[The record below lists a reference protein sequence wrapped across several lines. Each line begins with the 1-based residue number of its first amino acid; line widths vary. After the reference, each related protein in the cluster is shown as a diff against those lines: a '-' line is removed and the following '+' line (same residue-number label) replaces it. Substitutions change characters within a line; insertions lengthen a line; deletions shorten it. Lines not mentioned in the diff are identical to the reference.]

1 VSGRKQGAPRLPDGE
16 RLERI
21 RRLLKERRVYW
32 STYNPGS
39 SYLYDVEEAGDDV
52 AWLVAEVE
60 RLKDE
65 IDRGA

>member
-1 VSGRKQGAPRLPDGE
+1 VSVGTPGSPLED

-39 SYLYDVEEAGDDV
+39 TYLYDVEEAGDDV

-60 RLKDE
+60 RL
-65 IDRGA
+65 RGMAGR

>member
-1 VSGRKQGAPRLPDGE
+1 VSGGKPGSPRED

-39 SYLYDVEEAGDDV
+39 SYLYDVEEAHDDV
-52 AWLVAEVE
+52 AWLVAEIE
-60 RLKDE
+60 RL
-65 IDRGA
+65 RGGVGRQVT

>member
-1 VSGRKQGAPRLPDGE
+1 VSGATPRLPDGG

-32 STYNPGS
+32 SAYHPGS

-60 RLKDE
+60 RLRRE
-65 IDRGA
+65 RG

>member
-1 VSGRKQGAPRLPDGE
+1 MSGGAPGRPYE
-16 RLERI
+16 ARLERI
-21 RRLLKERRVYW
+21 RRLLKERRAYW
-32 STYNPGS
+32 SAYNPGS